1 MEILT
6 EAKVSCLFKTAHR
19 TTRALFAEGRAIKT
33 PEFLFLARYLHP
45 LAGLIFLFSRD
56 G

>member
-45 LAGLIFLFSRD
+45 LAD
-56 G
+56 